1 MHDEIPPE
9 ADTERLLAIA
19 AGTLGDCGP
28 LELIDAAGA
37 AGWSAVG
44 IRVDP
49 ATWSDALASDVVR
62 RLDSSAVTV
71 LEVEAVFVTPGG
83 DEGEL
88 LVDAAGAIGARHVLV
103 VSLGMPRAA
112 FVERLGEL
120 CDRAAP
126 AGVSCV
132 VEFTPILSIPDLS
145 SALSVVRAAQRD
157 NSGVLVDNLHLSR
170 SGGTPS
176 DLAGIDPALLPY
188 VQLCDAPMQAPA
200 DLYADALEGR
210 CLPGQGG
217 LPVAE
222 YLRVVPPGAA
232 ISAEILSASLREGF
246 PDPVDRATAVLEAV
260 RRALREAGQD
270 GLATVS

>member
-1 MHDEIPPE
+1 MKHETPPE
-9 ADTERLLAIA
+9 AATERLLAIA

-28 LELIDAAGA
+28 LALIDAAGA

-49 ATWSDALASDVVR
+49 ATWNDALATDVVA
-62 RLDSSAVTV
+62 RLDSSGMTV
-71 LEVEAVFVTPGG
+71 LDVEAVFVTPGG

-88 LVDAAGAIGARHVLV
+88 LVDAAAAIGARHVLV
-103 VSLGMPRAA
+103 VSLGMPQAA

-145 SALSVVRAAQRD
+145 SALSVVRAVQRD
-157 NSGVLVDNLHLSR
+157 NAGVLVDNLHLSR
-170 SGGTPS
+170 SGGAPS

-188 VQLCDAPMQAPA
+188 VQLCDAPAEAPP
-200 DLYADALEGR
+200 DLFADAVEGR

-222 YLRVVPPGAA
+222 YLRFVPPKAT
-232 ISAEILSASLREGF
+232 ISAEILSASLRKGF
-246 PDPVDRATAVLEAV
+246 PDPVDRATAVLDAV
-260 RRALREAGQD
+260 RRSVREASQD
-270 GLATVS
+270 GLGTVS